1 SVLAAA
7 SLMNLLKRQRD
18 AVGLSV
24 YSNRYEFYAPE
35 KGSERHFRILLQ
47 AMEPLLEKPTVTR
60 QTNSYTY
67 VHQIAEKI
75 QRRSFIAYFTDMFQT
90 EIDSAQLSMAL
101 QHLKYNKH
109 QVVLFH
115 DLDKEKELIFQF
127 ENRAKRFVDIETNQ
141 EIDLF
146 PEQIQQN
153 HKKAMEQYHEMLKLR
168 CAQYGI
174 KYVEVD
180 IAKNIHKILQAYLIE
195 QQKFI

>member
-1 SVLAAA
+1 
-7 SLMNLLKRQRD
+7 
-18 AVGLSV
+18 
-24 YSNRYEFYAPE
+24 
-35 KGSERHFRILLQ
+35 
-47 AMEPLLEKPTVTR
+47 
-60 QTNSYTY
+60 NSYFTKIIQT
-67 VHQIAEKI
+67 QIN
-75 QRRSFIAYFTDMFQT
+75 F
-90 EIDSAQLSMAL
+90 AQLFKAL
-101 QHLKYNKH
+101 QNLKYYMH
-109 QVVLFH
+109 QVALFH
-115 DLDKEKELIFQF
+115 VLDKEKELNFQF

-153 HKKAMEQYHEMLKLR
+153 YKKAMEQYHEMLKLR